1 LVNYDNMKRRA
12 DELQL
17 NFAIVSRR
25 IGKSRS
31 WLNTS
36 RANEYDIPAN
46 LLNEI
51 AKILDTTPEFLR
63 GETDNPDA
71 KIIPPS
77 SKDAGMSVDVQI
89 MMKYA
94 QLNEDD
100 RKMIDVMIERFLSRR
115 G

>member
-1 LVNYDNMKRRA
+1 MVNYDNMKRRA

-17 NFAIVSRR
+17 NFAIVSCR

-36 RANEYDIPAN
+36 RANEYDIPSN

-51 AKILDTTPEFLR
+51 AKILDTKPEFLR

-77 SKDAGMSVDVQI
+77 SKDAASV
-89 MMKYA
+89 A
-94 QLNEDD
+94 
-100 RKMIDVMIERFLSRR
+100 SRR
-115 G
+115 SRRRAWDSNAGCTH